1 MDYGI
6 LSVVPAVLAIALAI
20 LTKNIVVSLVVAVF
34 AGSTILCGWNP
45 ITGFL
50 EVTHTHIF
58 AALSEPS
65 NMQALFM
72 MTIIS
77 GFIALLTRSGGAG
90 AFTSVVTK
98 KVNSRAKCETGI
110 FLGGLFVWFTDTGN
124 SLIVGPIFE
133 SLAEKLRV
141 SREKFSYILD
151 CTTSPICSMVPII
164 GWGVTTISLIQ
175 AELDAASITDVT
187 GMDVF
192 IQGIPFNF
200 YAILTLFMAGL
211 VSVTQWDYG
220 PMLKAQNRA
229 MKTGQTLREGGI
241 PMRSENDNSPKTS
254 AKEGKVSTMVIP
266 LICLLIALFAYLFS
280 KDFLHTQ
287 VPGSE
292 LRTGIASAFLFATVV
307 LIVLCLKEKLFTF
320 EECVSIYTKGCAN
333 AMFMCVVLVLAWS
346 LSSVTSTLDTAG
358 YLIHI
363 SSSFLAP
370 GMLPLVMFLIG
381 AVMSFAT
388 GTSWGTMGVLM
399 PLGLPV
405 AIDMGASLPL
415 VSAAIVG
422 GGLFGDHCSPISDT
436 TVLAS
441 IGASCDHVDHFETQM
456 PYAVTVAVICGIM
469 FLVAGWVN
477 SPIMLAVAL
486 VALTVVVFILH
497 KLSVRRL
504 GQVKTPGGQ
513 AQTGV

>member
-1 MDYGI
+1 M
-6 LSVVPAVLAIALAI
+6 
-20 LTKNIVVSLVVAVF
+20 
-34 AGSTILCGWNP
+34 
-45 ITGFL
+45 
-50 EVTHTHIF
+50 
-58 AALSEPS
+58 
-65 NMQALFM
+65 
-72 MTIIS
+72 
-77 GFIALLTRSGGAG
+77 
-90 AFTSVVTK
+90 
-98 KVNSRAKCETGI
+98 
-110 FLGGLFVWFTDTGN
+110 
-124 SLIVGPIFE
+124 
-133 SLAEKLRV
+133 
-141 SREKFSYILD
+141 
-151 CTTSPICSMVPII
+151 
-164 GWGVTTISLIQ
+164 
-175 AELDAASITDVT
+175 
-187 GMDVF
+187 
-192 IQGIPFNF
+192 
-200 YAILTLFMAGL
+200 
-211 VSVTQWDYG
+211 
-220 PMLKAQNRA
+220 
-229 MKTGQTLREGGI
+229 
-241 PMRSENDNSPKTS
+241 
-254 AKEGKVSTMVIP
+254 
-266 LICLLIALFAYLFS
+266 
-280 KDFLHTQ
+280 
-287 VPGSE
+287 
-292 LRTGIASAFLFATVV
+292 V

-363 SSSFLAP
+363 SSGFLAP

-513 AQTGV
+513 AQTKV